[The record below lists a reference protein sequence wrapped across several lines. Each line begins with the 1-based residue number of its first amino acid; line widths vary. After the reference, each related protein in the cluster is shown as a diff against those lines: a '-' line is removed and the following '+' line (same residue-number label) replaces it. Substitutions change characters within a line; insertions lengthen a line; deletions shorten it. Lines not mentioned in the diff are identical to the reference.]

1 MAHFLAPVPQSR
13 ILTGLSCPFRDASCE
28 KQGKDLSEPKVIDE
42 PIYLN
47 MEVSD

>member
-1 MAHFLAPVPQSR
+1 MAHFISPVSQSR
-13 ILTGLSCPFRDASCE
+13 ILTGLSFPFRDVSCE

-47 MEVSD
+47 VEVSD